1 MVKEATQAANVR
13 QNCQVR
19 VNNCNITDNRKFRKR
34 KI

>member
-13 QNCQVR
+13 QNCKGR
-19 VNNCNITDNRKFRKR
+19 VNSCNITDNRKFRKR

>member
-13 QNCQVR
+13 QNCKVR
-19 VNNCNITDNRKFRKR
+19 VNSCNITDNRKFRKR